1 MKRLAKLQQ
10 SQPAQSSSSSEAST
24 STTSTSRASATVPAP
39 APARAPSQ
47 SPSQSRGSIVLPAA
61 PVQASLSNKSTP
73 IPTPTPTPSTSKAVG
88 ASTPQATLPRST
100 SIESFEDWQHTILQ
114 TVLRV
119 TLDREQA
126 EAFNWSI
133 TYLKDV
139 AEEIAAETAPDRAT
153 PLKLD
158 AESIDRLL
166 LARLSLSPS
175 VMTDDPEIITVVAAL
190 PENQTSFGYLGGC
203 WKRER
208 AERQK
213 LLSRKNLSAADLSAR
228 VEVLNKAK
236 ALIVSYTGLVL
247 IDPSMFPQE
256 HTTPTSPG
264 PLELAGLLLPMSN
277 TGPKTSTLQSTDL
290 PALLQDLAGRFTPSP
305 ANDEEGGLEEVI
317 GPLISYLGTQLIAHK
332 VDIGGSTSANGAS
345 WRDVLGAVQTL
356 SEIKGVA
363 STLPQCHNWVVTGTP
378 QAQAPLIEM
387 LSLLGPFLRLSAFPD
402 SFPAI
407 AKVYFPEP
415 STQGRGNLDSA
426 AQSLRGTLSGVQH
439 ILFQILNNVVRSGPV
454 AREAVL
460 SYFGNVARANV
471 KRSAMRVDART
482 VSSHGFIINLH
493 TALLAFAQPFTDAQF
508 SKIDKIDSLYYRKSR
523 RIDIADE
530 TKMSAT
536 QSESEEYYLQAADE
550 AQLEPVNFIS
560 EVFFLCCTYFRLG
573 IMHAIKEHKGFSQ
586 QIRHMTRELADME
599 TDQTYRGTPGE
610 ARALAE
616 IERYKKRAEMFKS
629 HLEAYQ
635 VQLFDTT
642 YLSNCLGFANLV
654 IAWLVRQVDPK
665 KQHPQVRVQLPMPD
679 ETPLGFRM
687 LPEFLIEDI
696 TEFLSF
702 ASKAAPLVLA
712 EQSQDELVTF
722 MLVFLSTPY
731 MKNPYLKGQFV
742 EIMYYLTRPMP
753 RYPTGCLG
761 DVLNFNPL
769 ALKHLMPCLIHAYIE
784 IEITGSHTQFYDKF
798 NTRYYIT
805 QLFKLVWSNQSHR
818 EALKLESQLIQLPCR
833 NLDRYVRF
841 ANLLMNDTTYLLDD
855 ALSHLAKIA
864 DIQKQMDD
872 RAAWD
877 ARPVA
882 ERQEQEKLLRQYE
895 GQVRGDLD
903 LGTESLRL
911 LKLFAGEAQEP
922 FLTPEIVDR
931 LAAMLD
937 MNLSMLAGPRCQELK
952 VREPEKL
959 NFRPKEL
966 LSDVLAIFLE
976 LGPRSEFQYAVAKD
990 GRSYSKDLFDRA
1002 TRIARKTAI
1011 KTDVELREI
1020 VQLVEKVEVIKAAEE
1035 EDDAMGEIPDD
1046 FLDPLTYEIMR
1057 DPVRLPSSKTVVDR
1071 STIKQHYLSDATD
1084 PFNRVPLKWE
1094 NIVDAA
1100 DVKEQIEAFLAERK
1114 AKRLAAKGAGE

>member
-10 SQPAQSSSSSEAST
+10 SQSTQSSSSSEAST

-39 APARAPSQ
+39 ARAPSQ
-47 SPSQSRGSIVLPAA
+47 SPSQSRRSIVLPAA
-61 PVQASLSNKSTP
+61 PVRSTVLSIVRKASLSNKSTP
-73 IPTPTPTPSTSKAVG
+73 IPTPAPTPSTSKADG

-100 SIESFEDWQHTILQ
+100 SIESFEDWQHTTLQ

-139 AEEIAAETAPDRAT
+139 AEEIAAETAPDPAT

-175 VMTDDPEIITVVAAL
+175 LMTDDPEIITVVASL
-190 PENQTSFGYLGGC
+190 PENQTPFGYLGGC

-213 LLSRKNLSAADLSAR
+213 LLSRRVRCKSSHDVCRSQNLSAADRSAR

-317 GPLISYLGTQLIAHK
+317 GPLISHFGTQLIAHK
-332 VDIGGSTSANGAS
+332 VDIGGSTSVNGAS

-407 AKVYFPEP
+407 AKLYFPEP

-426 AQSLRGTLSGVQH
+426 AQSLRGTLSGVQVRRFTCCSDPWLSYSYLLDATLQH

-460 SYFGNVARANV
+460 SYFGNVARTNI

-508 SKIDKIDSLYYRKSR
+508 SKIDKIDPLYYKKSR

-550 AQLEPVNFIS
+550 AQLGPVNFIS

-616 IERYKKRAEMFKS
+616 IERYKKRTEMFKS

-654 IAWLVRQVDPK
+654 MAWLVRQVDPK

-818 EALKLESQLIQLPCR
+818 EALKLESQL
-833 NLDRYVRF
+833 
-841 ANLLMNDTTYLLDD
+841 
-855 ALSHLAKIA
+855 S
-864 DIQKQMDD
+864 
-872 RAAWD
+872 
-877 ARPVA
+877 
-882 ERQEQEKLLRQYE
+882 
-895 GQVRGDLD
+895 
-903 LGTESLRL
+903 
-911 LKLFAGEAQEP
+911 
-922 FLTPEIVDR
+922 
-931 LAAMLD
+931 
-937 MNLSMLAGPRCQELK
+937 
-952 VREPEKL
+952 
-959 NFRPKEL
+959 
-966 LSDVLAIFLE
+966 
-976 LGPRSEFQYAVAKD
+976 
-990 GRSYSKDLFDRA
+990 
-1002 TRIARKTAI
+1002 
-1011 KTDVELREI
+1011 
-1020 VQLVEKVEVIKAAEE
+1020 
-1035 EDDAMGEIPDD
+1035 
-1046 FLDPLTYEIMR
+1046 
-1057 DPVRLPSSKTVVDR
+1057 
-1071 STIKQHYLSDATD
+1071 
-1084 PFNRVPLKWE
+1084 
-1094 NIVDAA
+1094 
-1100 DVKEQIEAFLAERK
+1100 RK
-1114 AKRLAAKGAGE
+1114 ARTGSEMATY